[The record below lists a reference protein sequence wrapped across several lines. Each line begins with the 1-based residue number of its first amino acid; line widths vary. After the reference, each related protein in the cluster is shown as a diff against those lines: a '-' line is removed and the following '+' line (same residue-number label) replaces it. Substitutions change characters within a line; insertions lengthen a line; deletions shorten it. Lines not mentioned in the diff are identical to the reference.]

1 MFIINIEPTPFVVFL
16 HMYMIKSS
24 NKSFYLAI
32 TEGTEPL
39 LLITKYHIW
48 LGGIFQFHM
57 INVSL
62 GILISLV
69 NASLIKRDTVNLLT
83 LPSVI
88 YKIILLKTIRIA
100 YTSTLKM
107 IRNRCLCS
115 WLAKLCRTAGLPSIS
130 LNSHGQQLRAMVS
143 RPTCTSIIT
152 RSKLYSKN
160 LYMKESQ
167 YCGPQLDIY
176 YLDDV

>member
-16 HMYMIKSS
+16 HMYMNKSS

-32 TEGTEPL
+32 AEGTEPL

-57 INVSL
+57 MNLSL

-88 YKIILLKTIRIA
+88 YKIILLKPFGLRTQVHWRWYEIDVCVRDWQNYAGQQVFHQSLWIPMA
-100 YTSTLKM
+100 S
-107 IRNRCLCS
+107 NCAP
-115 WLAKLCRTAGLPSIS
+115 WLADLHVL
-130 LNSHGQQLRAMVS
+130 L
-143 RPTCTSIIT
+143 
-152 RSKLYSKN
+152 
-160 LYMKESQ
+160 
-167 YCGPQLDIY
+167 
-176 YLDDV
+176 